1 MKNILVF
8 PCGSEIALEI
18 YRSLSHSTYFHLI
31 GASSVDD
38 HGRFVYED
46 YIGDIPFVTDS
57 LFCSKIKNIV
67 SQYNIDAIYPATDMA
82 IACLKRIE
90 LQLGCIVIAPPV
102 ETTEIC
108 LSKRKTYTRLGEVIP
123 VPQEYKNIDEIIKYP
138 VFGKHNIGHSAIGTQ
153 RLDDKEMTLDYL
165 SHNPDSVICDF
176 LPGEEYTVDCF
187 SNSKRELLFYGVR
200 LRARIKNG
208 ISVYTIPVK
217 DENNDFRRLI
227 ENINITLDLRGAWFA
242 QFKRDNEGNLV
253 LLEIAARFGGS
264 SALYRAMGVN
274 FAQLTLFDALGYDV
288 VVSHND
294 YNVEMDRA
302 LDNVFKFDISYS
314 EVFVDFDDCLCLD
327 QQIVNTALIAY
338 LYQCRNQ
345 NIRITLLTHHDNDI
359 YDSLKKLCIGDIFG
373 RIIQIDRTK
382 RKVDYIDNPDSIF
395 IDDSFA
401 ERKSVQEKG
410 IPVFSVDMVPML
422 LKL

>member
-1 MKNILVF
+1 M
-8 PCGSEIALEI
+8 
-18 YRSLSHSTYFHLI
+18 
-31 GASSVDD
+31 
-38 HGRFVYED
+38 
-46 YIGDIPFVTDS
+46 
-57 LFCSKIKNIV
+57 
-67 SQYNIDAIYPATDMA
+67 
-82 IACLKRIE
+82 
-90 LQLGCIVIAPPV
+90 
-102 ETTEIC
+102 
-108 LSKRKTYTRLGEVIP
+108 
-123 VPQEYKNIDEIIKYP
+123 
-138 VFGKHNIGHSAIGTQ
+138 
-153 RLDDKEMTLDYL
+153 
-165 SHNPDSVICDF
+165 
-176 LPGEEYTVDCF
+176 
-187 SNSKRELLFYGVR
+187 
-200 LRARIKNG
+200 
-208 ISVYTIPVK
+208 
-217 DENNDFRRLI
+217 I

-253 LLEIAARFGGS
+253 LLEVAARFGGS
-264 SALYRAMGVN
+264 SALYRAIGVN

-327 QQIVNTALIAY
+327 QQIVNTAIIAY

-382 RKVDYIDNPDSIF
+382 RKVDYIDNPNSIF

-410 IPVFSVDMVPML
+410 IPVFSVDMVLML